1 MSHAESHGVKKER
14 VLLIEDDAEMRAMLT
29 EVLAD
34 EGYRVTECA
43 DAYEWIEACSACE
56 SPDAAPKYDIV
67 VSDIKMPGVSGLAL
81 LEGLR
86 GSRRNPPTILVT
98 AFGDAATHERA
109 MKLGAVAVLDK
120 PFAIEDLLGEVQ
132 KVLGTRTGQSKG
144 TASTGNRGQ
153 GTERL

>member
-1 MSHAESHGVKKER
+1 
-14 VLLIEDDAEMRAMLT
+14 MLT
-29 EVLAD
+29 EALAD

-43 DAYEWIEACSACE
+43 DAYEWIEACSECE
-56 SPDAAPKYDIV
+56 SPNAAPKYDIV
-67 VSDIKMPGVSGLAL
+67 VSDIKMPGASGLAL

-98 AFGDAATHERA
+98 AFGDAATHQRA

-132 KVLGTRTGQSKG
+132 KVLGTRTGQSTG
-144 TASTGNRGQ
+144 IASTGNRGQ

>member
-1 MSHAESHGVKKER
+1 MPHAKDQCAGKER

-29 EVLAD
+29 EALAD

-43 DAYEWIEACSACE
+43 DAYEWIEACSPSE
-56 SPDAAPKYDIV
+56 SPDAAPNYDIV

-98 AFGDAATHERA
+98 AFGDAGIHERA

-120 PFAIEDLLGEVQ
+120 PFAIDDLLCEIR
-132 KVLGTRTGQSKG
+132 KVFGAKHGPSNEAAPPER
-144 TASTGNRGQ
+144 RGQ
-153 GTERL
+153 GAERQ